1 MSNIREVV
9 NCSVFMKIYFS
20 KITLKTEMIMI
31 LYERKKVR
39 KKTASSYFYSINNW
53 MNIHEDVKSS
63 SRYVV

>member
-20 KITLKTEMIMI
+20 KITVKTEIIMI

-39 KKTASSYFYSINNW
+39 QKLYNLIFIQQ
-53 MNIHEDVKSS
+53 IIG
-63 SRYVV
+63 